1 QFNEHKYQIEN
12 GLVFKGKRRA
22 EGLERILYRCPRCGS
37 EFTIETK
44 DDVLK
49 CSACGNEIL
58 YSKNGKLIP
67 IGEGSVAPERVDLW
81 YDEERSF
88 VKEMVARDDFSL
100 TNECALFIE
109 KPEVYNYRF
118 VTMGTATLEKET
130 LTFVSSMD
138 SRPTKMV
145 SEYGVGK
152 FEFKLDMD
160 GEVEPV
166 EEEFKKVCFNIR
178 NNESCAF
185 NPGKS
190 LELYDLNHSYR
201 LVFTKEDASTQYAL
215 AIEELYK
222 QRQK

>member
-1 QFNEHKYQIEN
+1 M
-12 GLVFKGKRRA
+12 
-22 EGLERILYRCPRCGS
+22 LYPELLQHLG
-37 EFTIETK
+37 ETFGR
-44 DDVLK
+44 DFYVIP
-49 CSACGNEIL
+49 SSIHEVI
-58 YSKNGKLIP
+58 LIP
-67 IGEGSVAPERVDLW
+67 ETEEFSIEYFSDMVKGINEKQMYPTEVLSDSIYY
-81 YDEERSF
+81 YD
-88 VKEMVARDDFSL
+88 
-100 TNECALFIE
+100 
-109 KPEVYNYRF
+109 
-118 VTMGTATLEKET
+118 KET
-130 LTFVSSMD
+130 LTFVSNLD